1 MQDDELLND
10 FLEESYDLIEKV
22 KHALTA
28 WDQTSDKVDALNSIY
43 RWVHT
48 IKGGCSVFEYKETAA
63 IAHEL
68 ESFLGELKKDPSKV
82 THQNLKRLDTGIYKI
97 EASLRGESPE
107 EVALEPLL
115 NEESS
120 FSFDTKYFQ
129 DLVDASQEIFE
140 DLVKDGLTFFE
151 ILLPADLSPK
161 LIDKLKE
168 HQIHPFETLTIGN
181 STACLCS
188 VKLQNNPSIE
198 KKVKDLIERFD
209 GHLCTSQEVPKPEV
223 KSIPTSSDHPVKD
236 KDSHKN
242 EATPAQEVLRVP
254 LATVN
259 SILDHVWELFLV
271 RNQLA
276 HLFNQNKNIFKDNHA
291 FIQQFEALDNVI
303 ERNIHEVESKTMS
316 MRLSPIKKIFDRM
329 DKVVKEY
336 CNQTGKNIKLV
347 TSGEGIDLDKKVL
360 DQLNEPLIH
369 LIRNAIDHGVENAEV
384 RTANGKKSQ
393 GTVELSAQLQGNEV
407 SITIS
412 DDGKGIDASKIL
424 ESAKKKNLDV
434 SHLKTE
440 QEIIELIFAPGF
452 STAEKVTDVSGR
464 GVGMDAVKTSIMELG
479 GNVSLSTVVGKGTK
493 FKINLP
499 LTMSVSKCLI
509 VNVMGIDYAI
519 STKSIVFVERISV
532 HDLKL
537 NGKDKFYEFNGNL
550 IPCYNIKSFLPDHR
564 PEPDLP
570 ITHLHACVT
579 NIQGQDVAFG
589 VDEII
594 QTLNIVLKPLPK
606 AVKKHPFISGVSIL
620 PGGSP
625 IFVLNIHEC
634 ITNLIRST
642 KGESHGKRVA

>member
-22 KHALTA
+22 KHAITS
-28 WDQTSDKVDALNSIY
+28 WNDTSDKVDSLNSIY

-48 IKGGCSVFEYKETAA
+48 IKGGCSVFEYKETAS

-68 ESFLGELKKDPSKV
+68 ESYLGDLKKDVNKV
-82 THQNLKRLDTGIYKI
+82 NQQSLKRLETGIYKI
-97 EASLRGESPE
+97 EASLRGQSPTEEVITNDNHLDSENHLETNYFKELVGASPE
-107 EVALEPLL
+107 I
-115 NEESS
+115 
-120 FSFDTKYFQ
+120 FQ
-129 DLVDASQEIFE
+129 DLIA
-140 DLVKDGLTFFE
+140 DGLTFFE
-151 ILLPADLSPK
+151 ILLPSDLSPK
-161 LIDKLKE
+161 LVEKLKE
-168 HQIHPFETLTIGN
+168 HEIFPFETLTLGN

-188 VKLQNNPSIE
+188 VKLKENPSME

-209 GHLCTSQEVPKPEV
+209 GHWCNHPKAPETPV
-223 KSIPTSSDHPVKD
+223 KSEEGQIKE
-236 KDSHKN
+236 KDSSRP
-242 EATPAQEVLRVP
+242 EPSQQQEVLRVP
-254 LATVN
+254 LAMVN

-271 RNQLA
+271 RNQMA
-276 HLFNQNKNIFKDNHA
+276 HLFNQNKNLFKDNHS

-303 ERNIHEVESKTMS
+303 ERNIHEVEARTMS

-329 DKVVKEY
+329 EKVVKEY
-336 CNQTGKNIKLV
+336 CAQTGKDIKLV

-369 LIRNAIDHGVENAEV
+369 LIRNAIDHGIENSEV
-384 RTANGKKSQ
+384 RTKSGKKNQ

-407 SITIS
+407 AITIS

-464 GVGMDAVKTSIMELG
+464 GVGMDAVKTSIQELG
-479 GNVSLSTVVGKGTK
+479 GNVSLSTLVGKGTK
-493 FKINLP
+493 FRINLP

-509 VNVMGIDYAI
+509 VNVQGIDYAI
-519 STKSIVFVERISV
+519 STKSITFVERIST
-532 HDLKL
+532 HALKKNGNDL
-537 NGKDKFYEFNGNL
+537 FYEFNGNL
-550 IPCYNIKSFLPDHR
+550 IPCYNIKSFLPDHSL
-564 PEPDLP
+564 EPDLP
-570 ITHLHACVT
+570 VTHLHVCVT
-579 NIQGQDVAFG
+579 NLQGQDIAFG

-606 AVKKHPFISGVSIL
+606 AVKKHAFISGVSIL

-634 ITNLIRST
+634 LLNLIREK
-642 KGESHGKRVA
+642 KGEVYGKRVA